1 MILLE
6 DVETPFGN
14 IKIMQCRTDGTF
26 TYYQDRCFHS
36 QATEDGVS
44 TCVYIHVL
52 YEVIRQCAAKRVL
65 LIGCAGGT
73 LATMLSRIGCQV
85 TVVDVN
91 DYSFTIA
98 RRYFCMPKEVECIT
112 GDGAEYVQKT
122 QREYDAIV
130 IDAFERKANIPDS
143 MTNTSF
149 FESLT
154 RCLSSK
160 GIVLMNIMTAHDKD
174 LTADRIA
181 PRAAEIDE
189 TGEFPHD
196 VLEALVAADLHA
208 IHVPEE
214 YGGQGG
220 DALAACIVIEE
231 IARACASGSTC
242 GASSI
247 DASAD
252 ASDVALTPARVF
264 SSGSSRSSSANA
276 SRGDGLGAS
285 RAAFAASC
293 AARSRSSCSMS

>member
-73 LATMLSRIGCQV
+73 LATILSRIGCQV

-181 PRAAEIDE
+181 LCMEQAGFPTELYDWTGTKDRNTLLIGNVRKTIRLPSGKEPAEIKRE
-189 TGEFPHD
+189 IYGLKSRKAKRT
-196 VLEALVAADLHA
+196 AA
-208 IHVPEE
+208 
-214 YGGQGG
+214 
-220 DALAACIVIEE
+220 
-231 IARACASGSTC
+231 
-242 GASSI
+242 
-247 DASAD
+247 
-252 ASDVALTPARVF
+252 
-264 SSGSSRSSSANA
+264 
-276 SRGDGLGAS
+276 
-285 RAAFAASC
+285 
-293 AARSRSSCSMS
+293 